1 MFIHVFGA
9 YFGLAFSL
17 VIYRKDVKDAEDDAG
32 SVYHSD
38 IFSMIGKVWRHSQL
52 TLGWTSCMHLTHKCA
67 NPPSEV
73 FPCSC
78 LVFLFGMCAADVL
91 RLCIN

>member
-38 IFSMIGKVWRHSQL
+38 IFSMIGN
-52 TLGWTSCMHLTHKCA
+52 TGHL
-67 NPPSEV
+67 SMLMYYV
-73 FPCSC
+73 FPCLC
-78 LVFLFGMCAADVL
+78 LAIF
-91 RLCIN
+91 